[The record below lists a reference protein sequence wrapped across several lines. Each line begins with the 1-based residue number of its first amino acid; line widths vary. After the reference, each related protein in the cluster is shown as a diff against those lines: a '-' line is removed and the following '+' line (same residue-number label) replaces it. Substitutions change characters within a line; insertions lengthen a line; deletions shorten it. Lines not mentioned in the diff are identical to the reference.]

1 MVSSQNNVQKYCT
14 KGHEQVFKNFL
25 LLKIA
30 IFKIEPFST
39 ISGQNW
45 GNMKLLKFKIMTIPC
60 LLDSIHLQKDMD
72 QFKILE
78 KTWIDEEWNNNYS
91 GDIVKINDLFI
102 SYEVIW
108 FFEARFDSLRQA
120 T

>member
-1 MVSSQNNVQKYCT
+1 MVT
-14 KGHEQVFKNFL
+14 KHHFQIFL

-30 IFKIEPFST
+30 KFKIEPLK
-39 ISGQNW
+39 ISDQNC

-78 KTWIDEEWNNNYS
+78 LKLMRNEKIIKLET
-91 GDIVKINDLFI
+91 IVKINDLFI
-102 SYEVIW
+102 SYEVI
-108 FFEARFDSLRQA
+108 
-120 T
+120 